1 MKRLTKKQNWFK
13 MQKLTAKDRLYVG
26 LDVHKNSIAAA
37 FHLNSRIVHT
47 FSTTAQYAPLIKQ
60 LLPLKKALRL
70 IVYEAGPTGF
80 GLARALQAAGLPVQ
94 VVAPTTIARPAQVR
108 TKTDRLDCRSLA
120 EGAAKGDFKK
130 TVAIPTP
137 QQEAERQLP
146 RLRDQLVSKR
156 RRVRQQIKSFL
167 LQHNLHELVLLD
179 HWTQRAI
186 AELRR
191 LQLSSPLRFTLDI
204 YLYEM
209 DCLQDSIQHVE
220 AELQALG
227 QTQRHQQAMT
237 ILQSHPGV
245 GPVTAWAF
253 HLELFGPQRF
263 TKPSQVAAFIGLAPR
278 LHQTGPHSRG
288 GPIVKTG
295 REQLRS
301 KLIEATWAWMRH
313 DAHARDVYYRLC
325 RNTGNPNKAIVAL
338 ARRLAIHLWTMLC
351 THQCYRPAA

>member
-1 MKRLTKKQNWFK
+1 MKSLTKKQNWFK
-13 MQKLTAKDRLYVG
+13 MQKLTAKDSLYVG
-26 LDVHKNSIAAA
+26 LDVHKNSIAVA
-37 FHLNSRIVHT
+37 FWLNGRIELT
-47 FSTTAQYAPLIKQ
+47 FNTSAQHVPLIRQ
-60 LLPLKKALRL
+60 LLQVKKALRL

-80 GLARALQAAGLPVQ
+80 GLARAFQEAGLPVA
-94 VVAPTTIARPAQVR
+94 VIAPATAPRPAQTR
-108 TKTDRLDCRSLA
+108 TKTDSLDCQALA
-120 EGAAKGDFKK
+120 EGAAKETFKHF
-130 TVAIPTP
+130 VAIPTL
-137 QQEAERQLP
+137 QEEAERQLP
-146 RLRDQLVSKR
+146 RLRDQLVRKR

-204 YLYEM
+204 YLSEM
-209 DCLQDSIQHVE
+209 DHLQTCIQEVE
-220 AELQALG
+220 AQLETLG